1 MEEKKFGEK
10 LSDFFAGKGFYI
22 VLLLCAGLIA
32 ASIGLMTDGS
42 GTDVERRGNE
52 DTNAVYAAESPA
64 EARPGE
70 RQQKLRLDEE
80 RFFGRRISGG
90 QPWLY
95 PPRLGAGAAGPAGDD
110 PEAVTRPRPTVSPVP
125 TASPTPAPPA
135 PAPETAAAEEEDEG
149 TITVAAAS
157 LPAVDYFIWPVNGA
171 LLRPHS
177 TAVLGYDATM
187 ADWRTHSGWDIA
199 APAGERVLC
208 TANGE
213 VSAVYDDEI
222 LGTVVEVTH
231 QGGLVSV
238 YANLDSE
245 PLAAV
250 GQTVSVGSV
259 LGTVGRTAL
268 YEIGEDS
275 HLHFALRLNGEEQDP
290 ADWLPK
296 A

>member
-70 RQQKLRLDEE
+70 LPVMRLD
-80 RFFGRRISGG
+80 
-90 QPWLY
+90 P
-95 PPRLGAGAAGPAGDD
+95 D
-110 PEAVTRPRPTVSPVP
+110 AVTRPRPTVSPVP

-187 ADWRTHSGWDIA
+187 ADWRTHDGVDIQ
-199 APAGERVLC
+199 AGEGDAVK
-208 TANGE
+208 TA
-213 VSAVYDDEI
+213 AD
-222 LGTVVEVTH
+222 GTVLTVAEDELMGTTVVISHSWGYTTQYSSLKALPPVEV
-231 QGGLVSV
+231 G
-238 YANLDSE
+238 E
-245 PLAAV
+245 
-250 GQTVSVGSV
+250 TVHAGEIIGYVGS
-259 LGTVGRTAL
+259 TAAA
-268 YEIGEDS
+268 ESTMGP
-275 HLHFALRLNGEEQDP
+275 HLHFSVSRDGERIDP
-290 ADWLPK
+290 GEYVG
-296 A
+296 

>member
-70 RQQKLRLDEE
+70 LPVMRLD
-80 RFFGRRISGG
+80 
-90 QPWLY
+90 P
-95 PPRLGAGAAGPAGDD
+95 D
-110 PEAVTRPRPTVSPVP
+110 AVTRPRPTVSPVP

-187 ADWRTHSGWDIA
+187 ADWRPHSGWDIA

-208 TANGE
+208 TANGV
-213 VSAVYDDEI
+213 VSAVYDDER
-222 LGTVVEVTH
+222 LGTVVEVSH

-238 YANLDSE
+238 YANLAAE
-245 PLAAV
+245 PMASV

-259 LGTVGRTAL
+259 LGVVGGTAL
-268 YEIGEDS
+268 YESGEAD
-275 HLHFALRLNGEEQDP
+275 HVHFALRLNGEEQDP

>member
-70 RQQKLRLDEE
+70 MPVMRLD
-80 RFFGRRISGG
+80 
-90 QPWLY
+90 P
-95 PPRLGAGAAGPAGDD
+95 D
-110 PEAVTRPRPTVSPVP
+110 AVTRPRPTVSPVP

-187 ADWRTHSGWDIA
+187 ADWRTHSGLDIA
-199 APAGERVLC
+199 EFVHCRIELSGKSGC
-208 TANGE
+208 GTARK
-213 VSAVYDDEI
+213 
-222 LGTVVEVTH
+222 
-231 QGGLVSV
+231 GLVRAFRRKFQL
-238 YANLDSE
+238 YITYCNAILWKKRANQRQASQHAKDE
-245 PLAAV
+245 DNNYFCFHLA
-250 GQTVSVGSV
+250 
-259 LGTVGRTAL
+259 
-268 YEIGEDS
+268 YI
-275 HLHFALRLNGEEQDP
+275 N
-290 ADWLPK
+290 
-296 A
+296 

>member
-10 LSDFFAGKGFYI
+10 LSDLFAGKGFYI
-22 VLLLCAGLIA
+22 VLLLCAALIA
-32 ASIGLMTDGS
+32 TSIWLMTDGS
-42 GTDVERRGNE
+42 RTDVDTSGNG
-52 DTNAVYAAESPA
+52 NAGAVYTVPDTAEDH
-64 EARPGE
+64 PGE
-70 RQQKLRLDEE
+70 LPVMRVDRE
-80 RFFGRRISGG
+80 S
-90 QPWLY
+90 
-95 PPRLGAGAAGPAGDD
+95 AA
-110 PEAVTRPRPTVSPVP
+110 RPRPTVSPVP
-125 TASPTPAPPA
+125 TASPAPVSTPAPVS
-135 PAPETAAAEEEDEG
+135 ETATEPAA
-149 TITVAAAS
+149 
-157 LPAVDYFIWPVNGA
+157 LPDVDYFIWPVNGA
-171 LLRPHS
+171 LLRGHS
-177 TAVLGYDATM
+177 AEVLRYDATM

-275 HLHFALRLNGEEQDP
+275 HLHFAMRLNGREADP
-290 ADWLPK
+290 ADYLP
-296 A
+296 AP